1 MDLKDQELL
10 RACVTVLDSVVA
22 NLRVYSDPVPLVH
35 ARSRSRSRRERSYA
49 KRSRSASP
57 VAPAQAAPQRERS
70 RSRSRRRSRAR
81 SKTRAGPRSRSG
93 SPVNVQQDL
102 PPVNVNPSN
111 MTVIKVNNDK
121 KYSSEELFNILSSYG
136 LQSKDQCKVA
146 YWRAK
151 NAWIYTVYFSNA
163 TDATNCFLDRNKLN
177 EKYHFWSF
185 KLVDTENMFLQ
196 K

>member
-1 MDLKDQELL
+1 MDVKDQELL

-22 NLRVYSDPVPLVH
+22 NLRVYSEPIR

-57 VAPAQAAPQRERS
+57 VAPAPVAPPPRERS

-93 SPVNVQQDL
+93 SPANVQPDL

-111 MTVIKVNNDK
+111 MSVIKVNNDK
-121 KYSSEELFNILSSYG
+121 KYTSEELFNLLSSYG

-151 NAWIYTVYFSNA
+151 NAWIYTIYFSNA
-163 TDATNCFLDRNKLN
+163 VDATNCFLDRNKLN
-177 EKYHFWSF
+177 EKFHFWSF

>member
-1 MDLKDQELL
+1 MDLKDKELL
-10 RACVTVLDSVVA
+10 RACVMVLDSVVA
-22 NLRVYSDPVPLVH
+22 NLPVYSEPIRG
-35 ARSRSRSRRERSYA
+35 RSRSRSRRERSYA

-57 VAPAQAAPQRERS
+57 VPLAPVAPAPRERS

-93 SPVNVQQDL
+93 SPVNVQ
-102 PPVNVNPSN
+102 PEVNVNPSN

-121 KYSSEELFNILSSYG
+121 KYSSEELFNLLSSYG

-163 TDATNCFLDRNKLN
+163 VDATNCFLDRNKLN